1 MRDSG
6 SVESV
11 ERQGDDLKQEAAP
24 HCTYEPGGLK
34 WLRAVRSVT
43 AVTGGT
49 VCRQAS
55 GVLRDVNRS

>member
-1 MRDSG
+1 MNRRWSLGGLEGERLAG

-11 ERQGDDLKQEAAP
+11 ERQGDDLKREAAP

-34 WLRAVRSVT
+34 RLRAVRSVT

-49 VCRQAS
+49 VC
-55 GVLRDVNRS
+55 